1 MADRQEGVK
10 EKASLK
16 EKLHAAHEKIQF
28 CDYHVD
34 LSANQDGSMARTI
47 RRKRPYVFF
56 ISLSLIVALFAF
68 SCFFIQSPDFN
79 FTWEGLNEIFKE
91 LYVLNPSSYRSLGT
105 NSAWWEY
112 MWGTAVPIIWQT
124 TEMCFLAT
132 VFGAI
137 LSIPIYYLSAH
148 NIAQHAYVYQPVRII
163 SDLVRTIPTMTFAIF
178 ATLIVGQGSLAG
190 IVAMIIFTIGIMYQ
204 LMYEYIETLEM
215 SPFEAARSSGGAKL
229 QSVHLGLHP
238 EIKPMFLAN
247 FLYTFE
253 INIRASI
260 ILGYV
265 GAGGYGYELSTRIT
279 AEQYDRVGCLL
290 IPLFILVFVLQLASN
305 IVSRKMK

>member
-1 MADRQEGVK
+1 MGESLPSTSK
-10 EKASLK
+10 KPSLK
-16 EKLHAAHEKIQF
+16 EQIRAINEKIWFYDSQI
-28 CDYHVD
+28 DISVQH
-34 LSANQDGSMARTI
+34 DGSMVRTI
-47 RRKRPYVFF
+47 RKKRPYAIF
-56 ISLSLIVALFAF
+56 IALFLIVGLFIA
-68 SCFFIQSPDFN
+68 SCFFVRSDNFN
-79 FTWEGLNEIFKE
+79 FTWEGLNNILHE
-91 LYVLNPSSYRSLGT
+91 LYVLNPDSYRSLRT
-105 NSAWWEY
+105 TDKWWEY
-112 MWGTAVPIIWQT
+112 MWTTAVPVIWQT
-124 TEMCFLAT
+124 TEMCFIAT
-132 VFGAI
+132 VFGAL

-148 NIAQHAYVYQPVRII
+148 NVAQHAYVYQPVRIV

-190 IVAMIIFTIGIMYQ
+190 IVAMVIFTIGIMYQ

-215 SPFEAARSSGGAKL
+215 SPFEAARSSGGGKL

-238 EIKPMFLAN
+238 EIKPMFFAN

-265 GAGGYGYELSTRIT
+265 GAGGYGYELNERIT

-290 IPLFILVFVLQLASN
+290 VPLFILVFTLQVASN